1 MEIQHG
7 PSGTKPTLDFKSLS
21 ELKKIGHITPSSN
34 TALETATS
42 LMNTAL
48 ADRCSHHF
56 ARLPVKAVKLDQST
70 EEQFSLDSMV
80 AAAVLL
86 ADAPL
91 DSIVWNGTSA
101 SWLGI
106 ERDEELCRR
115 INNSTGVKAS
125 TSTLAFYEVFRMMG
139 ATKIALAVP
148 YVQELTSKIA
158 ENYGKDGFEV
168 VSSAF
173 LGQHVNHDIG
183 NNSKESIRDVLRR
196 ANSPHAD
203 CIAVVCTNFPATFLI
218 EEMESELG
226 KPIIDSI
233 AVTFWKGCQLA
244 GVDPVMK
251 NWGALMRGDLRGRH

>member
-1 MEIQHG
+1 MDITQ
-7 PSGTKPTLDFKSLS
+7 GTADTKSVLDFNSLS

-34 TALETATS
+34 TALETVTS

-70 EEQFSLDSMV
+70 EDQFSLDSMV
-80 AAAVLL
+80 AAAALL

-115 INNSTGVKAS
+115 INSSTGVKAS
-125 TSTLAFYEVFRMMG
+125 TSTLAFYEAFRMMG
-139 ATKIALAVP
+139 ANKVALAVP
-148 YVQELTSKIA
+148 YVEELTNKIA
-158 ENYGKDGFEV
+158 ENYSKDGFEV
-168 VSSAF
+168 VSSAS
-173 LGQHVNHDIG
+173 LGQHINHDIG
-183 NNSKESIRDVLRR
+183 NNSKDSIRDVLRR
-196 ANSPHAD
+196 ANSPDAD

-226 KPIIDSI
+226 KPIINSI
-233 AVTFWKGCQLA
+233 AVTFWKGCRLA
-244 GVDPVMK
+244 GVDPVIK
-251 NWGALMRGDLRGRH
+251 NWGTLMRGDIR